1 MALIDRIGRYRGV
14 PTQGIMGESSGGFPQ
29 FVVTF
34 LATEMYDET
43 TNTWIDWSPYQQ
55 TMTAYLIL
63 FNASKALLNYEQVM
77 KAFGW
82 DGVNLNALQS
92 DDFGDLVVQFAVKE
106 NVYTPPGASV
116 AKISLRIDWIDHVDA
131 NPLSGGGGS
140 LTPMDT
146 GKLKTMAAKY
156 GQFMKTAPKI
166 APVSGGG
173 PPRIGTDGLVAPV
186 SGGALV
192 NPVIPLPK
200 AVVPLPDVPPPVLTG
215 ITQQEAWANLNVFN
229 KTLAAELSED
239 TLGDAFLN
247 ASEVVAN
254 TVGRSEIEMTETDW
268 AEVLTI
274 ATFKLV
280 SA

>member
-92 DDFGDLVVQFAVKE
+92 DDFGDLIVQFAVRE

-131 NPLSGGGGS
+131 NPLSGGGGGS

-166 APVSGGG
+166 
-173 PPRIGTDGLVAPV
+173 APV